1 MARSTKRLSEVS
13 MKIAEL
19 RKYGAK
25 VNRKGMSEAV
35 IKEVGNFDGSYKGA
49 MELCGKLSLI
59 AKAAT
64 CDDYWLEQVDRGER
78 KMQFEIEKELNNRG

>member
-1 MARSTKRLSEVS
+1 

-25 VNRKGMSEAV
+25 VNRKGMSEAA
-35 IKEVGNFDGSYKGA
+35 IKEINNFDGSYRGA

-64 CDDYWLEQVDRGER
+64 CDDYWLEQVQRGES
-78 KMQFEIEKELNNRG
+78 KMRFLIEKELNNRG

>member
-1 MARSTKRLSEVS
+1 

-19 RKYGAK
+19 RKYGAL

-35 IKEVGNFDGSYKGA
+35 IKEINNFDGSYKGA

-64 CDDYWLEQVDRGER
+64 CDDYWLEQVQRGEN
-78 KMQFEIEKELNNRG
+78 KMKFVIQQELDKRG

>member
-1 MARSTKRLSEVS
+1 

-25 VNRKGMSEAV
+25 VNRKGMSEAA
-35 IKEVGNFDGSYKGA
+35 IEAINNFDDSYKGA
-49 MELCGKLSLI
+49 MKLCGQLSLI

-64 CDDYWLEQVDRGER
+64 CDDYWLEQVQKGVKE
-78 KMQFEIEKELNNRG
+78 MEFEIEKELNKRG